1 MQSLKCDQNTSLGL
15 HLKYYS
21 ILVFFLH
28 FVIFYFISNFMDLFL
43 YESILISIFLSLSVS
58 FLLLNKR
65 ISFNKWV
72 SSALLT
78 STMFY
83 SISFSTMINI
93 DRSRSLHVISWIHD
107 TGPISHEELEKKIRV
122 KYGQFDRNFIEQR
135 LDEQTKRNIL
145 TYREN
150 SYTLTQFGNIIWA
163 ISQFLAKVFKLEG
176 WFDAKLLTS

>member
-1 MQSLKCDQNTSLGL
+1 
-15 HLKYYS
+15 
-21 ILVFFLH
+21 
-28 FVIFYFISNFMDLFL
+28 MDLFL
-43 YESILISIFLSLSVS
+43 YESILISIFLSLLLS
-58 FLLLNKR
+58 FLLLNKK

-83 SISFSTMINI
+83 SLSFSTIMNI

-107 TGPISHEELEKKIRV
+107 TGPISYEELEKKIRV
-122 KYGQFDRNFIEQR
+122 KYGEFDRNFIKQR

-150 SYTLTQFGNIIWA
+150 SYTLTQLGNIIWVV
-163 ISQFLAKVFKLEG
+163 SQFLAKVFKLEG